1 MGVTNKIGSL
11 RSICFGKIARGAAD
25 PPRKALVIRKFFLRD
40 AIIKGIFDIQGG
52 AEYNGCMTPADRYEA
67 WLPRPISSVRES
79 APSIAPASIS
89 EIELQARWFSGEF
102 GRSFTTLSGDAVEI
116 VQFGEWN
123 REAGPDF
130 RGAAVSIN
138 GGWPVRGCIELDPD
152 VRDWERHGHA
162 VNPAYEKVILHLFLS
177 VGPKVLFTQTL
188 SGRAVPQVKL
198 QIPNSDQAPLNPVL
212 HAKCGRCSGALAAM
226 QTGQV
231 GDLLAAAAHFRMR
244 RKAQRIGEV
253 AEIHGEFAAPYPFLA
268 ETLGYKSNKLP
279 FLLLA
284 QRLPVSELRKM
295 RGDLESV
302 LFGSGGFL
310 TATDFSEIPND
321 TKGYLR
327 RLWESWWPHRTK
339 FANLALSQRLW
350 KCSGVR
356 PMNHP
361 QRRIGALAEIARRWP
376 KVRDVLRSAN
386 PTAIHRYFASLRHD
400 YWDFHYTLTSQPSP
414 RRMALIG
421 PERVNGMIMNVAL
434 PMALREHPAEFVK
447 LQMLAAPDFNLK
459 IRTAALRLFGVDAK
473 RVTLLKSAMHQQG
486 LLQIYNDF
494 CCQDLSD
501 CHQCVFPE
509 QLAQWR

>member
-1 MGVTNKIGSL
+1 MGAFFSERTIE
-11 RSICFGKIARGAAD
+11 IA
-25 PPRKALVIRKFFLRD
+25 FLRTS
-40 AIIKGIFDIQGG
+40 KGIFDIRGG
-52 AEYNGCMTPADRYEA
+52 AEYKVRMTPADWYEA
-67 WLPRPISSVRES
+67 WLPRLISSVRES
-79 APSIAPASIS
+79 APPITPPSVS

-102 GRSFTTLSGDAVEI
+102 GRSFTTRSGDDVEI

-130 RGAAVSIN
+130 RGAAVALN
-138 GGWPVRGCIELDPD
+138 GGRSVRGCIELDPD

-162 VNPAYEKVILHLFLS
+162 VNPAYENVILHIFFA
-177 VGPKVLFTQTL
+177 VGQSELFTQTL

-198 QIPNSDQAPLNPVL
+198 DATKIDRTPLNPVPL
-212 HAKCGRCSGALAAM
+212 AKCGRCSGPLAGM
-226 QTGQV
+226 QSGQV
-231 GDLLAAAAHFRMR
+231 CDLLAAAAHYRMR
-244 RKAQRIGEV
+244 RKAQRISQA

-295 RGDLESV
+295 RGDLEAV
-302 LFGSGGFL
+302 LFGSCGFL

-327 RLWESWWPHRTK
+327 RLWENWWPHRAK
-339 FANLALSQRLW
+339 FSNLVLAPGLW
-350 KCSGVR
+350 KCGGVR

-376 KVRDVLRSAN
+376 KVRDVLCSAD
-386 PTAIHRYFASLRHD
+386 PSAMHRFFTNLRHD
-400 YWDFHYTLTSQPSP
+400 YWDFHYTLTSQPSL
-414 RRMALIG
+414 RRMALVG
-421 PERVNGMIMNVAL
+421 PERVNGILMNVVL
-434 PMALREHPAEFVK
+434 PMALREQPSEFEK
-447 LQMLAAPDFNLK
+447 LQALAAPDFNAHIK
-459 IRTAALRLFGVDAK
+459 TAALRLFGADA
-473 RVTLLKSAMHQQG
+473 RQLPLLKTALHQQG

-494 CCQDLSD
+494 CCQDLSG
-501 CHQCVFPE
+501 CRQCLLPE